1 MQTSV
6 IIKTDTAA
14 FGKQALPN
22 IYILRK
28 VCAGY
33 LKKYNLTP
41 DQLIKA
47 VEVCPR
53 CKNKQKIITRKIR
66 QNTSNGTRLRSEKT
80 NCDSCNGLGF
90 VINASKF

>member
-6 IIKTDTAA
+6 TIKTDTTV
-14 FGKQALPN
+14 FGKKALPN

-28 VCAGY
+28 VCSGY
-33 LKKYNLTP
+33 LKKYNITP

-53 CKNKQKIITRKIR
+53 CKNQHKIVKTIRRDNGPKIV
-66 QNTSNGTRLRSEKT
+66 KT
-80 NCDSCNGLGF
+80 NCDSCHGLGF
-90 VINASKF
+90 VINANKF